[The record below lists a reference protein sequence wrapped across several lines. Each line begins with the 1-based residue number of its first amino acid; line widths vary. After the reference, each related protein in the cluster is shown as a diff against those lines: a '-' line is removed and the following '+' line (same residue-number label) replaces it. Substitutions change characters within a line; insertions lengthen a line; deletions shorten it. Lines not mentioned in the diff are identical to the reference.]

1 MKIKPFKD
9 LIEPEAE
16 KTQSFIYEFLSYIT
30 LIEEFR
36 TQSNIQDGTFVKIF
50 NGVVVLS
57 LFLTKFHSRCYAP
70 LIKLL
75 TFVRSLS

>member
-1 MKIKPFKD
+1 MIFYWFQWFFIKYENQAIQGS
-9 LIEPEAE
+9 IEPEAE

-57 LFLTKFHSRCYAP
+57 L
-70 LIKLL
+70 
-75 TFVRSLS
+75 